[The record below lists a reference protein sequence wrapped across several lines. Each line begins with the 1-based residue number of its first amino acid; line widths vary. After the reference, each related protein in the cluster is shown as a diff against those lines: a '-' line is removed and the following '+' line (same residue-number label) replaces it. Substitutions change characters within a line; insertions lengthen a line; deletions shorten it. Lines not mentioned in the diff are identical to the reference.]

1 MQTYFITLEL
11 GGFQKILELEFS
23 KKFRFPKK
31 KLSLAEGLENLKI
44 RIYKEMLRTNRQN
57 VLMGNPK
64 SENRWR
70 EYHLMSVSENQFRC
84 SIENRISAGKTLFP
98 GNSIIFATFPPPSL
112 LYACVFVETGIPLE
126 LSNRPT
132 LSSDRIDSHRHRLF
146 ELKRAAPFQTSQNV
160 SICAAAIAER
170 GKKKVSRCSKINRDT
185 SVKRIRGIPVVRK

>member
-1 MQTYFITLEL
+1 MERISFDVCQRKPVSLFDWK
-11 GGFQKILELEFS
+11 QDFS
-23 KKFRFPKK
+23 
-31 KLSLAEGLENLKI
+31 GEN
-44 RIYKEMLRTNRQN
+44 
-57 VLMGNPK
+57 
-64 SENRWR
+64 
-70 EYHLMSVSENQFRC
+70 SVSRQQHYIRN
-84 SIENRISAGKTLFP
+84 
-98 GNSIIFATFPPPSL
+98 FPPPSL

>member
-1 MQTYFITLEL
+1 MKCRL
-11 GGFQKILELEFS
+11 ILLHWNQGRFRKFWNQNLV

-64 SENRWR
+64 SENRRR

-98 GNSIIFATFPPPSL
+98 GNSIIFATFPPLPSSTP
-112 LYACVFVETGIPLE
+112 AFSWKQEFHQSFQIG
-126 LSNRPT
+126 
-132 LSSDRIDSHRHRLF
+132 RLF
-146 ELKRAAPFQTSQNV
+146 HQTG
-160 SICAAAIAER
+160 SIPTVI
-170 GKKKVSRCSKINRDT
+170 VYSN
-185 SVKRIRGIPVVRK
+185 

>member
-11 GGFQKILELEFS
+11 GAFQRILELEFS
-23 KKFRFPKK
+23 KKFQFPKK

-98 GNSIIFATFPPPSL
+98 GNSIIFATFPPLPPLRLRFRGNRNSIRAFKSADSFIRQDRFPPS
-112 LYACVFVETGIPLE
+112 
-126 LSNRPT
+126 
-132 LSSDRIDSHRHRLF
+132 SSIRIKTS
-146 ELKRAAPFQTSQNV
+146 RAV
-160 SICAAAIAER
+160 SDFAER
-170 GKKKVSRCSKINRDT
+170 INLRRRHCRKRKKKSQSLQ
-185 SVKRIRGIPVVRK
+185 